1 MIEYTFPG
9 FTNSEVEM
17 GTSDKKAGTE
27 GVWRNIT
34 EGGLQDSGGFTER
47 ADGVLVYVPGFGKE
61 GIILGLAGGTN
72 ATFVRSHIH
81 IPRSFN
87 LGGKIS

>member
-9 FTNSEVEM
+9 V
-17 GTSDKKAGTE
+17 AGPE
-27 GVWRNIT
+27 GIWRNIT
-34 EGGLQDSGGFTER
+34 EGGLQDSAGFPER

-72 ATFVRSHIH
+72 ETFVSKRIS
-81 IPRSFN
+81 IPRP
-87 LGGKIS
+87 